1 MNQRVSQSL
10 ATDRMITKLSGVFGT
25 LAMILVCIGLYGV
38 MSYAVSVSGR
48 TSETGVRIALGAQ
61 RKSVL
66 WLILRESLLLVLIG
80 VTIGLPAIFGAG
92 KWISSLLFG
101 VKPADHTEVALAP
114 ALMFVTGVLACY
126 LPARRAMRV
135 DPMVALRYE

>member
-1 MNQRVSQSL
+1 
-10 ATDRMITKLSGVFGT
+10 MITQLSVVFGA

-38 MSYAVSVSGR
+38 MSYAVSGR
-48 TSETGVRIALGAQ
+48 TSEIGIRIALGAQ
-61 RKSVL
+61 RRRVL

-80 VTIGLPAIFGAG
+80 IAIGLPAIFGAG

-101 VKPADHTEVALAP
+101 VKPADHTAVALAT